1 MQWPIL
7 WVFRTTSPELICSTK
22 SLGAEWDFL
31 CSSACRF
38 FIPPV
43 FLSLSRHTG
52 RPNSPVSSWNKHLI
66 AANLLDLK
74 IQIWINVRICMD
86 KMGEG
91 GLGGGVEMMERL
103 TACLDIY
110 LKKKKRKLCPWCW
123 ACRAEYQKSS
133 GNHFFFEWTHNG
145 YVKHADITGLKMT
158 AVTTMFSLII

>member
-31 CSSACRF
+31 CSWACRF
-38 FIPPV
+38 FIPA

-74 IQIWINVRICMD
+74 IQIWINVCIWMD
-86 KMGEG
+86 KMAERE
-91 GLGGGVEMMERL
+91 LGGRSGNVGVNDSLFRYL
-103 TACLDIY
+103 
-110 LKKKKRKLCPWCW
+110 LKKKKESCVLDVEH
-123 ACRAEYQKSS
+123 AELSTR
-133 GNHFFFEWTHNG
+133 NHLVIIFFEWTHNG
-145 YVKHADITGLKMT
+145 YVKRADITGLKMT
-158 AVTTMFSLII
+158 VVTTMFCLII